1 MKETFIA
8 DLKPGDKFNGLI
20 VARSGVELKDA
31 ANGPFLA
38 LTLSDCTGRRSARKF
53 QATPREQEMVCAS
66 QFLCVSGT
74 VEGGQY
80 SGQLK
85 LDAVHSSGRPADMDL
100 FLPPPPANHREQK
113 QRFAGLMKSVQEP
126 SLHRLLRVIFDAQG
140 PTWSD
145 FCNAFAAKGI
155 HHAYRGGLL
164 EHSAEVA
171 ELCDGACNVMPTLRR
186 DFLVT
191 GALLHDIGKL
201 DEMEHGL
208 NAGEFTDSGTLEGH
222 VVSGA
227 FRIRQ
232 AAESLSGFPV
242 NLKHALTHLVL
253 SHHNL
258 PEHGAAKAPACA
270 EAFVLAQCDMTSA
283 RVHEFHKAAA
293 TAAGG
298 QIAVRL
304 GRTNGGCVYVGDLGL
319 QEPTTKTA
327 AVEPLTAEPALTFAT
342 NARVEPELTTFTTRF
357 RVMGLVAAGAPEQSS
372 EEDEETREAIPPV
385 CGADYLLRVTGES
398 MIGAGIMDG
407 DLLFVKSQEI
417 AADGDIVIAHLA
429 ASGQIVKRLRCP
441 GGDAQIGRAWLDS
454 ENPSPEY
461 PPIPFNEDT
470 RIQGRVVGL
479 LRDF

>member
-1 MKETFIA
+1 MKDTFIA
-8 DLKPGDKFNGLI
+8 DLKPGDRFQSLI
-20 VARSGVELKDA
+20 VARSGVEWKEA
-31 ANGPFLA
+31 VNGPFLA

-53 QATPREQEMVCAS
+53 QATLHEREIVLAS
-66 QFLCVSGT
+66 QFVCVSGA
-74 VEGGQY
+74 VETGQY

-85 LDAVHSSGRPADMDL
+85 IDAVRAWDTPVNMDD
-100 FLPPPPANHREQK
+100 FLPPRPRDYKEQQ
-113 QRFAGLMKSVQEP
+113 QRFAGLVKSVQEP
-126 SLHRLLRVIFDAQG
+126 NLGRLLRLVFDSEQ
-140 PTWSD
+140 PTWKQ
-145 FCNAFAAKGI
+145 FCNAYAAKSI

-171 ELCDGACNVMPTLRR
+171 ELCDSACAVIPALRR

-232 AAESLSGFPV
+232 AAERLAGFPV
-242 NLKHALTHLVL
+242 NLKSALTHLIL
-253 SHHNL
+253 SHHGL
-258 PEHGAAKAPACA
+258 PQYGAAKTPACA
-270 EAFVLAQCDMTSA
+270 EAVVLAQCDMISA
-283 RVHEFHKAAA
+283 RVHEFHQAAA
-293 TAAGG
+293 LAANG

-304 GRTNGGCVYVGDLGL
+304 SRTDGGRVYVGDLGL
-319 QEPTTKTA
+319 QQSPAKI
-327 AVEPLTAEPALTFAT
+327 AVEPLPSFTTTARA
-342 NARVEPELTTFTTRF
+342 EPELTTFKTRF

-372 EEDEETREAIPPV
+372 EENEETREAIAPA

-407 DLLFVKSQEI
+407 DLVFVKSQET
-417 AADGDIVIAHLA
+417 ASDGDIVIAHLA
-429 ASGQIVKRLRCP
+429 ASGQIVKRLRWS
-441 GGDAQIGRAWLDS
+441 GADGIWLDS
-454 ENPSPEY
+454 ENPSPQY
-461 PPIPFNEDT
+461 APIPFTEDS
-470 RIQGRVVGL
+470 RIQGKVVGL